1 MSSRIKLHEK
11 NPHVEILAKQLLKEN
26 PNMKTGKSVDN
37 SWKKVFSDIG
47 NDGKLSSEEKK
58 EKQKRVRNSAMK
70 KNAVVNRAKTLKR
83 NEKREGSNY

>member
-58 EKQKRVRNSAMK
+58 EKQNKVRKAALQK
-70 KNAVVNRAKTLKR
+70 KAVERRAKTLKR

>member
-58 EKQKRVRNSAMK
+58 KNKIKYEKQPYKKRR
-70 KNAVVNRAKTLKR
+70 LK
-83 NEKREGSNY
+83 EEQKH